1 MYRRRAAG
9 SGMVPPPPSP
19 LLCPLLIIEERS
31 PHARPARNN
40 IVSENTR
47 GAVNQKTGTGRNRL
61 STLVHVHGDTTNVSA
76 RGGETERAHLWG
88 S

>member
-1 MYRRRAAG
+1 
-9 SGMVPPPPSP
+9 MVPPSPIPTPVPP
-19 LLCPLLIIEERS
+19 LINEERA
-31 PHARPARNN
+31 PHVRPYPARNN